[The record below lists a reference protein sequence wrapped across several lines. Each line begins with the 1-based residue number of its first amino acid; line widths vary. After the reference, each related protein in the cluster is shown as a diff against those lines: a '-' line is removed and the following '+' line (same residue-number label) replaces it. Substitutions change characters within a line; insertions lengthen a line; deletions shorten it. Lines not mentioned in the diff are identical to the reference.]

1 MEPPHASPSFVGI
14 DVSKDRLD
22 VHIRPSGQSFAVTR
36 DGKGLDQLAAD
47 LAALSPALIVLEATG
62 GFESTVAAA
71 LGAVGLPL
79 AVVNPRQTGMA
90 DATAV
95 PASTSIMH
103 HVDRTER
110 MQSIVV
116 SQIFFAAKG
125 SSLSIQCAS

>member
-79 AVVNPRQTGMA
+79 AVVNPRQTRDGRCHCG
-90 DATAV
+90 
-95 PASTSIMH
+95 PCEHQH
-103 HVDRTER
+103 HAPRRQNGANAKHCGLPD
-110 MQSIVV
+110 
-116 SQIFFAAKG
+116 IFRSKG
-125 SSLSIQCAS
+125 